1 MLSNCRKSCNTC
13 DVVDPTEM
21 AALVLRRME
30 LHEVG
35 GDETLLETPYGVTQD
50 VSASVKEQVS
60 EVINNFTF
68 YMDNFIFAKEE
79 YAAVKKTCKNRHRQC
94 AYWKTLGECEN
105 VSACLH
111 VCPLQRNALRCDLFS
126 WCVIELDKTLY

>member
-1 MLSNCRKSCNTC
+1 MT
-13 DVVDPTEM
+13 
-21 AALVLRRME
+21 ALVRRRSE

-60 EVINNFTF
+60 EVISNSTF
-68 YMDNFIFAKEE
+68 YMDNLIFAKEK

-94 AYWKTLGECEN
+94 AYWKTLGECEK
-105 VSACLH
+105 VSSCVFRLCH
-111 VCPLQRNALRCDLFS
+111 LWRNAQHCDLFF
-126 WCVIELDKTLY
+126 